1 MINWRHLFSR
11 SVLQRGLNYYYD
23 GSVENFNIDGASA
36 KAEVQGRECYY
47 VLIKFVDPRRL
58 YMECD
63 CPYAQDGHRC
73 KHMAA
78 VCLEAEDDNF
88 FSTTRVNA
96 LFPKESSQPK
106 RSKAEYIKPF
116 AHENNDEYYYFDLN
130 KITESLRFTK
140 SAFDAAK
147 QLIANQKIVMEGFG
161 LHYSYDKDN
170 PGQVANVYGSVVY
183 NGIDHIIS
191 TCFNETVITSLVC
204 RVPGNIFN
212 YDRRYDTIFPD
223 KEANEYI
230 TAFFLLIE
238 EYIHTNNPGDTT
250 NMAGQSFLD
259 SFKTNMR
266 SLVPVEHSLVNGA
279 DVVLEPRIEYNRDHS
294 GDSLQLNFRIG
305 RNKLYIVKN
314 LPELVKI
321 VEQEAVYPL
330 GKKDA
335 IDFKK
340 ESFDDSSAGYY
351 KLIKDVVD
359 DDNYTREELKKLY
372 YSTNINTSRNSI
384 PLHGKRLD
392 ALFDLAKNQLVEFTD
407 KRSFQNEKSML
418 KLQDKEP
425 EINLVISPDFNAKG
439 DFRGVRLSGNLPKII
454 SGVDYAYYL
463 DDKHLNRIPL
473 AKAKNILR
481 LYRNTNNGEVDFIFG
496 RQKLNDLYH
505 HVLPELG
512 DSVQILEEQPEVIEK
527 YITPEVKF
535 SFALDY
541 MDPVITCLAM
551 SHYGETNHNLLELVQ
566 QQNVQAKRDI
576 AKERQIFDFLMYFF
590 NACDANEGTFVL
602 DGEAEQILR
611 FLESGLPQLME
622 LGDVSST
629 DAFKRLKLR
638 RKMKLDMGVRIDAG
652 IMNLEINSD
661 DITPEELLDVL
672 YSYKRKKKYYRL
684 KSGEFLKLDEKSIEE
699 LMEMLDSLHIPP
711 KDFVKG
717 KMHVPM
723 YRALYLDKMLEQNSN
738 LYAQRDSNFRSLIK
752 EFKAINESDFV
763 VPESLRKTLRN
774 YQVQGYKWLRTL
786 AHYGFGGILAD
797 DMGLGKTLQA
807 ITLLLAAK
815 EENEL
820 GTSLIVCPASLVY
833 NWLEEF
839 NRYAPQ
845 LKAEVIVG
853 TQKERALKIAD
864 ADKYDVLITSYDLLK
879 RDIAEYEGLTFNY
892 QFIDEAQFIKTHTT
906 AAAKSVKTIRAMHKF
921 ALTGTPI
928 ENRLSELW
936 SIFDYLM
943 PGFLYEY
950 ESFKRDLETPIV
962 KGGDEQAANRLKQ
975 MVGPFILRR
984 LKQEVL
990 TELPDKIEEVRMVRM
1005 DEKQQKLY
1013 DGQVVR
1019 TLNFVE
1025 SQSKENL
1032 AKSKIQVLAEITRL
1046 RQICCDPSLLFE
1058 DYTERSAK
1066 RELCLE
1072 TVKTAIEGEHK
1083 VLIFSQF
1090 TSVLELLEKDL
1101 QESGINYFVLTGQT
1115 SKEKRLELVR
1125 KFNSDDVPVF
1135 LISLKA
1141 GGTGLN
1147 LVGADVV
1154 IHYDPWWNVAA
1165 QNQATDRA
1173 HRIGQEKVVSVYKLI
1188 VKGTIE
1194 EKILKLQEDKSNLAE
1209 EILNSAGA
1217 HLITDMSK
1225 EELLNLL

>member
-1 MINWRHLFSR
+1 MLKWQYLFSR
-11 SVLQRGLNYYYD
+11 TILSRGKEYYNDGCVEKVSVVNKNVTALVV
-23 GSVENFNIDGASA
+23 GSGVYHVS
-36 KAEVQGRECYY
+36 
-47 VLIKFVDPRRL
+47 LRL
-58 YMECD
+58 SNTNNLTLRCD
-63 CPYAQDGHRC
+63 CPYARDGYKC

-78 VCLEAEDDNF
+78 VCFEAQDKGF
-88 FSTTRVNA
+88 FDEKNNATAGVVVTTRGGKDSIV
-96 LFPKESSQPK
+96 
-106 RSKAEYIKPF
+106 KPF
-116 AHENNDEYYYFDLN
+116 LLDNSEEFYYFDLN
-130 KITESLRFTK
+130 QITERFV
-140 SAFDAAK
+140 FK
-147 QLIANQKIVMEGFG
+147 QATILEARKLLEKGVVELDEVSIVYRKDE
-161 LHYSYDKDN
+161 DN
-170 PGQVANVYGSVVY
+170 PGQELLISGRVAYSYGY
-183 NGIDHIIS
+183 YGIEMWCNDHKIHNL
-191 TCFNETVITSLVC
+191 TC
-204 RVPGNIFN
+204 RVPKNIYSYDER
-212 YDRRYDTIFPD
+212 YDRELKKFEPNKYLTAFLLLVF
-223 KEANEYI
+223 EYI
-230 TAFFLLIE
+230 KE
-238 EYIHTNNPGDTT
+238 KNPGDTT
-250 NMAGQSFLD
+250 NEAADKFLLGFNNQS
-259 SFKTNMR
+259 R
-266 SLVPVEHSLVNGA
+266 SLVPATKAEMVTSGVK
-279 DVVLEPRIEYNRDHS
+279 LEPRLEYIEDTLKLS
-294 GDSLQLNFRIG
+294 FKIGDS
-305 RNKLYIVKN
+305 KMYVVKN
-314 LPELVKI
+314 LPELVKT
-321 VEQEAVYPL
+321 VEARNIYSL
-330 GKKDA
+330 GTKNSL
-335 IDFKK
+335 DFNK
-340 ESFDDSSAGYY
+340 ESFDESSKPYY
-351 KLIKDVVD
+351 QLIKDVVD
-359 DDNYTREELKKLY
+359 EDNYTRAE
-372 YSTNINTSRNSI
+372 
-384 PLHGKRLD
+384 
-392 ALFDLAKNQLVEFTD
+392 LAKNYYLPNFNVSRSNISLHGNKLDKLFELAKNKLVELTD
-407 KRSFQNEKSML
+407 KNGAENEKYML
-418 KLQDKEP
+418 KLQDKD
-425 EINLVISPDFNAKG
+425 IDVNLVIAPDFNTRG
-439 DFRGVRLSGNLPKII
+439 EFRGITLSGRVPKLL
-454 SGVDYAYYL
+454 SGSDFAYYFEN
-463 DDKHLNRIPL
+463 KCLNRVPMT
-473 AKAKNILR
+473 KTRNILR
-481 LYRNTNNGEVDFIFG
+481 LAAGAKDGQINFRFG
-496 RQKLNDLYH
+496 RKKLNDFYRR
-505 HVLPELG
+505 VLPELG

-527 YITPEVKF
+527 YLTPEVKF

-541 MDPVITCLAM
+541 VDPVITCLAM
-551 SHYGETNHNLLELVQ
+551 SYYGMEKHNLLELVQ
-566 QQNVQAKRDI
+566 LQNAQTKRDV
-576 AKERQIFDFLMYFF
+576 AKERQVLEFLMFFF
-590 NACDANEGTFVL
+590 NGCDASEGTFVL
-602 DGEAEQILR
+602 DGEAEQILK
-611 FLESGLPQLME
+611 FLENGLPQLME
-622 LGDVSST
+622 LGEVSST
-629 DAFKRLKLR
+629 EAFKRLKLR
-638 RKMKLDMGVRIDAG
+638 RKMKIDMGVRIEAG
-652 IMNLEINSD
+652 IMDLEINSD
-661 DITPEELLDVL
+661 DVTPEELLDIL

-684 KSGEFLKLDEKSIEE
+684 KSGDFLKLDEKGIEE
-699 LMEMLDSLHIPP
+699 LMEMLDSLHVPP
-711 KDFVKG
+711 KEFVKG

-807 ITLLLAAK
+807 ISLLLATKK
-815 EENEL
+815 EGEL

-864 ADKYDVLITSYDLLK
+864 VDKYDVLITSYDLLK
-879 RDIAEYEGLTFNY
+879 RDIAEYEGKTFNY

-1058 DYTERSAK
+1058 DYKERSAK

-1101 QESGINYFVLTGQT
+1101 QESGINYYVLTGQT

-1188 VKGTIE
+1188 AKGSIE

-1209 EILNSAGA
+1209 EILNGAGA